1 MRDLTK
7 SALSY
12 TWAISLFGVQQA
24 TNLLAPPD
32 RRTPTRK
39 ANDAFF
45 SVKQSAENQFGDLVF
60 GAFQIGDE
68 VQRGLTN
75 LFFDALT
82 LRALDPRYISNLT
95 SQVAA
100 QAQDSLSTFTS
111 PDGLRLAWQMLRNNY
126 EVFNLVKNV
135 SSLLHISDGEQQL
148 DLRRVVEEAYALGAY
163 PDLWAVEG
171 LGHVYAMT
179 FWNRGGPIR
188 GILTDERAS
197 VLPAKSLT
205 MMHAGIGLGF
215 AQQLLNTVTP
225 YSDAEDI
232 RAVLQRFV
240 TLVDENSRPGYEG
253 AAYESLGL
261 VTRFWHAQMVS
272 VVESHLREFA
282 PHTLGYFWHGVG
294 RSLYFFPIFFVPG
307 LLSPWLAIEREAP
320 HELAYLNMTA
330 GLAWATTIVNVR
342 QPQIMESFLRTH
354 ADRAARTP
362 AFVNGLMSVL
372 IMGIDI
378 TPGDAYITRFLE
390 YRPDPTDQR
399 VAELWERLVRGP
411 GNEAVYHIHPVLQRH
426 GRLGEVFQY
435 HPSLGDLA
443 ARLERGS

>member
-12 TWAISLFGVQQA
+12 TWAMSLFGVQQA

-32 RRTPTRK
+32 RREPTRK

-135 SSLLHISDGEQQL
+135 SSLLHISDGEQQF

-171 LGHVYAMT
+171 LGHVYSMT

-188 GILTDERAS
+188 GILPDERAS

-225 YSDAEDI
+225 YSDA
-232 RAVLQRFV
+232 
-240 TLVDENSRPGYEG
+240 
-253 AAYESLGL
+253 
-261 VTRFWHAQMVS
+261 
-272 VVESHLREFA
+272 
-282 PHTLGYFWHGVG
+282 
-294 RSLYFFPIFFVPG
+294 
-307 LLSPWLAIEREAP
+307 
-320 HELAYLNMTA
+320 
-330 GLAWATTIVNVR
+330 
-342 QPQIMESFLRTH
+342 
-354 ADRAARTP
+354 AD
-362 AFVNGLMSVL
+362 V
-372 IMGIDI
+372 
-378 TPGDAYITRFLE
+378 
-390 YRPDPTDQR
+390 
-399 VAELWERLVRGP
+399 
-411 GNEAVYHIHPVLQRH
+411 
-426 GRLGEVFQY
+426 
-435 HPSLGDLA
+435 
-443 ARLERGS
+443 